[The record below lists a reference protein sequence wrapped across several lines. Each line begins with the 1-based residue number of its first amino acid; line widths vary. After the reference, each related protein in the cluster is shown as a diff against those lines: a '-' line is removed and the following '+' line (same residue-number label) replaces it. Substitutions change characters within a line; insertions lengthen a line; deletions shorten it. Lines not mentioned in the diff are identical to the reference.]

1 MIRYSALIDTGALIT
16 GLSNLEVAE
25 FLLEHGLEWCH
36 GVVFLDEND
45 RKMVL
50 VRATMR
56 VVEIDQC
63 GIKPTELFAL
73 YDQIHTTGT
82 DLPFLS
88 TFNARAVLTLGKDMV
103 WRDFVQGA
111 WRMRRIQRGHTIR
124 ILVIPEVLELIGRE
138 TVKGGMPPPA
148 PPEAFDG
155 ADALRSICAWL
166 VINSMASERIQQQQ
180 LYVFLARAI
189 PCPKIESKTLK
200 VCSSRVLVTIC
211 FWK

>member
-1 MIRYSALIDTGALIT
+1 M
-16 GLSNLEVAE
+16 SNLEVAE
-25 FLLEHGLEWCH
+25 FLLEAGLSWCQ
-36 GVVFLDEND
+36 GIVFLDEAD

-88 TFNARAVLTLGKDMV
+88 TFNARAVQTLGKDMV

-111 WRMRRIQRGHTIR
+111 WRMRRIQRGHTIK
-124 ILVIPEVLELIGRE
+124 ILVIPEVR
-138 TVKGGMPPPA
+138 
-148 PPEAFDG
+148 
-155 ADALRSICAWL
+155 L
-166 VINSMASERIQQQQ
+166 VGSR
-180 LYVFLARAI
+180 LL
-189 PCPKIESKTLK
+189 
-200 VCSSRVLVTIC
+200 RVL
-211 FWK
+211 